1 MGKKEPRGSA
11 RTIEAGEKTERKE
24 EENH

>member
-1 MGKKEPRGSA
+1 MKKKELRGSA
-11 RTIEAGEKTERKE
+11 GTIEGKEKTERKE

>member
-11 RTIEAGEKTERKE
+11 RTIEGGEKTERKE